1 MNVVFMGTPKFAVP
15 TLEALAQAGH
25 EISGV
30 ITQPDAMRDRGK
42 KLQPTPV
49 KEKAVELGIPVY
61 QPAKIKNNEEFL
73 ATLKELAPDVIVVA
87 AYGKILPAEVLI
99 IPPLGCVN
107 VHASLLPK
115 YRGAGPIQRAILE
128 GEEKTGITIMYMAE
142 GLDTGDMLSKAETS
156 IEKKTAEELTEE
168 LALMGGKLLVETL
181 PLLESGE
188 IQGEVQDDSLAT
200 YAPMISKKDGQID
213 FEKSAVE
220 IERQVRAM
228 IPWPGAYTYYKGEL
242 FKIWEAS
249 TMDET
254 GNNAPGTVTAASGD
268 GIVISTKEGSLV
280 AKTVQIP
287 GKKRVSAADY
297 LKGNSIE
304 LLRVLG

>member
-1 MNVVFMGTPKFAVP
+1 MGTPKFAVP

-87 AYGKILPAEVLI
+87 AYGKILPAEVLD

-142 GLDTGDMLSKAETS
+142 GLDTGDMLSKAETP

-188 IQGEVQDDSLAT
+188 IQGEVQDESLAS

>member
-213 FEKSAVE
+213 FEKAL
-220 IERQVRAM
+220 
-228 IPWPGAYTYYKGEL
+228 WK
-242 FKIWEAS
+242 
-249 TMDET
+249 
-254 GNNAPGTVTAASGD
+254 
-268 GIVISTKEGSLV
+268 
-280 AKTVQIP
+280 
-287 GKKRVSAADY
+287 
-297 LKGNSIE
+297 
-304 LLRVLG
+304 